1 MSRSLGLDER
11 LTDYVRAANR
21 PEHPVL
27 AQCREE
33 TAAMGDVAR
42 MQISPEQGAFLQLCA
57 RLVQARLAVEVGVF
71 TGYSALATIL
81 AMRDMHGDKARL
93 IGCDI
98 SEAYTARAQTYWQ
111 AAGVSDAM
119 ELRIGD
125 ARTSLDEI
133 ARTDGG
139 QVDLIFI
146 DADKTG
152 YHAYYEAALHLL
164 RPGGLVIFDNVLW
177 SGSVADP
184 ERVAADADT
193 AALNALA
200 AKIRDDD
207 RVDSA
212 FTTIG
217 DGLLLAIKR

>member
-1 MSRSLGLDER
+1 
-11 LTDYVRAANR
+11 
-21 PEHPVL
+21 
-27 AQCREE
+27 
-33 TAAMGDVAR
+33 
-42 MQISPEQGAFLQLCA
+42 
-57 RLVQARLAVEVGVF
+57 
-71 TGYSALATIL
+71 
-81 AMRDMHGDKARL
+81 
-93 IGCDI
+93 
-98 SEAYTARAQTYWQ
+98 
-111 AAGVSDAM
+111 M